1 MNRKGSICSTGK
13 RSYFMKL
20 YNTLTRRREE
30 LEIRDNTVRIY
41 ACGPTVYNFIH
52 IGNARCFVVFDMLR
66 RYLEYRGHKV
76 IFVQNFTDIED
87 KLIRRA
93 EEEGT
98 TVKQVADRYIDEY
111 FIDARGLGVVPATFH
126 PRATENID
134 KIVEIVS
141 KLVENGHAYAV
152 DGDVYFDT
160 STFSGY
166 GKLSHMPTEE
176 LEHGA
181 RVDVDDRK
189 RHPMDFALWKSKKD
203 GEDSWQSPWGEGR
216 PGWHI
221 ECSAMVNRYLGEDID
236 IHCGGQ
242 DLIFPHHENEIAQS
256 ECATCSPMA
265 RFWIHNGYINV
276 DNRKMSKSLN
286 NFFLVRDAAREHGY
300 QAIRYFLLASHY
312 RSPINYTAEILEQSK
327 SALTRL
333 HNCEKNIEF
342 RKKVAPD
349 GDIGAFEASLGKI
362 RQLKSDF
369 IDNMEDDFNTA
380 GAIGVL
386 FDIAH
391 EINASLN
398 QGDCPK
404 SYLEQAGGIYKE
416 LLHLLGLDD
425 NDSIDDS
432 GETTDPEIEALVAE
446 RAKAKKE
453 KNYARADEIR
463 EQLKARGI
471 LLEDTQ
477 QGTKWK
483 RA

>member
-1 MNRKGSICSTGK
+1 
-13 RSYFMKL
+13 MKL

-203 GEDSWQSPWGEGR
+203 GEDSWRTR
-216 PGWHI
+216 PYI
-221 ECSAMVNRYLGEDID
+221 SA
-236 IHCGGQ
+236 
-242 DLIFPHHENEIAQS
+242 S
-256 ECATCSPMA
+256 
-265 RFWIHNGYINV
+265 
-276 DNRKMSKSLN
+276 
-286 NFFLVRDAAREHGY
+286 
-300 QAIRYFLLASHY
+300 
-312 RSPINYTAEILEQSK
+312 
-327 SALTRL
+327 
-333 HNCEKNIEF
+333 
-342 RKKVAPD
+342 
-349 GDIGAFEASLGKI
+349 
-362 RQLKSDF
+362 
-369 IDNMEDDFNTA
+369 
-380 GAIGVL
+380 
-386 FDIAH
+386 
-391 EINASLN
+391 
-398 QGDCPK
+398 
-404 SYLEQAGGIYKE
+404 
-416 LLHLLGLDD
+416 
-425 NDSIDDS
+425 
-432 GETTDPEIEALVAE
+432 
-446 RAKAKKE
+446 
-453 KNYARADEIR
+453 
-463 EQLKARGI
+463 
-471 LLEDTQ
+471 
-477 QGTKWK
+477 
-483 RA
+483 